1 MEKNI
6 FKFKTNI
13 NCMGCI
19 AKVTPT
25 LDKISEIEN
34 WEVDIRNKD
43 KVLTVETQSL
53 NQNEIITAVENAG
66 FKIEKINS

>member
-13 NCMGCI
+13 NCMGCV

-25 LDKISEIEN
+25 LDQISEIEN

-43 KVLTVETQSL
+43 KVLTIETQSL
-53 NQNEIITAVENAG
+53 NKNEIIAVVENAG

>member
-1 MEKNI
+1 MKKNI

-13 NCMGCI
+13 NCMGCV

-25 LDKISEIEN
+25 LNQVSEIEN

-43 KVLTVETQSL
+43 KILTVETESADES
-53 NQNEIITAVENAG
+53 EIMTAVENAG
-66 FKIEKINS
+66 FKIEKVNS

>member
-13 NCMGCI
+13 NCMGCV

-25 LDKISEIEN
+25 LNEISEIEN
-34 WEVDIRNKD
+34 WEVDVRNKD
-43 KVLTVETQSL
+43 KVLTIETQSL
-53 NQNEIITAVENAG
+53 NQNEI
-66 FKIEKINS
+66 